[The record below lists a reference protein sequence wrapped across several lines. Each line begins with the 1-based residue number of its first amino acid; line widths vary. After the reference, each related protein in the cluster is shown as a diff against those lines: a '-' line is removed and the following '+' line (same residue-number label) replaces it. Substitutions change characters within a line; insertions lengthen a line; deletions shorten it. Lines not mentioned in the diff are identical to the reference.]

1 MRLDIREQMRRSRD
15 SRTVSCSANLPI
27 NSTITVR
34 INKKKTPCK
43 TTIARK
49 GNLVEATANGK
60 KYLCE
65 WWFGEWIG
73 TQI

>member
-1 MRLDIREQMRRSRD
+1 MRPDIRQQVRRSE
-15 SRTVSCSANLPI
+15 SKTMFCTVNLPI
-27 NSTITVR
+27 NSTITVT
-34 INKKKTPCK
+34 INRKKTPCK

-49 GNLVEATANGK
+49 GDLVEATANGK